1 MIISPE
7 HAAARSGPKS
17 DLFFQPLLFFF
28 LDCLTGV
35 CKWNLP
41 SRMKSI
47 VFIFSATQS
56 DCCKKQTADEMNETF
71 Q

>member
-1 MIISPE
+1 
-7 HAAARSGPKS
+7 
-17 DLFFQPLLFFF
+17 
-28 LDCLTGV
+28 LTGV